1 MVTVNINGEKI
12 EAEKTQTILDVARR
26 HNIDIPTLCNDD
38 SVSAYGACRLCLVE
52 IEKNGR
58 SRLVASCLY
67 HVEDGLNIK
76 TETPRVNNVRK
87 MVVELLWAR
96 CPDSE
101 VLQKLAAKLGI
112 KEVRFPKETDKHKC
126 ILCSLCTRACQEVVG
141 VSAISMVNRGVNR
154 QMATPFFGLSDTCIA
169 CGSCAYICPTEAIKL
184 EDKGSKRIITMP
196 NVKMEFKLKKCAK
209 CGRPFAPEKQIEF
222 MAQKSGQPLS
232 VFDCCND
239 CRD

>member
-1 MVTVNINGEKI
+1 MVNINGQKI
-12 EAEKTQTILDVARR
+12 EAEEGKTILEVARR
-26 HNIDIPTLCNDD
+26 HNIDIPTLCNNDT
-38 SVSAYGACRLCLVE
+38 VSPYGACRLCLVE
-52 IEKNGR
+52 IERNGR

-76 TETPRVNNVRK
+76 TETPRVNHVRK
-87 MVVELLWAR
+87 VVVELLWAR

-101 VLQKLAAKLGI
+101 VLQKLAAKLGV
-112 KEVRFPKETDKHKC
+112 KEVRFTKETDKGKC

-169 CGSCAYICPTEAIKL
+169 CGSCAEICPTEAISL
-184 EDKGSKRIITMP
+184 EDKGSKRVITMP
-196 NVKMEFKLKKCAK
+196 NVKMTFNMKKCAK
-209 CGRPFAPEKQIEF
+209 CGRYFAPEKQIKF
-222 MAQKSGQPLS
+222 MAEKSGRPLS
-232 VFDCCND
+232 FFDCCPD